1 MRLSINPFF
10 SVPFATAELD
20 GAGPLCAALTDL
32 FLQREAQGGAYRN
45 ATRRDTQQ
53 GLFESRFDLHT
64 WPEAPVQQLF
74 GFIHTALASMLQ
86 QLSEFSPE
94 EYAALQFDYHSW
106 FHVTRNGGHQG
117 VHNHPMASWSGI
129 FCVDAGDSPAEQPHS
144 GCVRFMDT
152 RLGADMYRDSG
163 NNHLRGQYRH
173 GGSQYQHA
181 AGRLVMFPSY
191 VLHEVFPYLGQRP
204 RIVVAFNA
212 WVQGVAEVD

>member
-1 MRLSINPFF
+1 MKLSITPLF

-20 GAGPLCAALTDL
+20 AVDPLCTALTEL
-32 FLQREAQGGAYRN
+32 FLQREAQGDAYRN
-45 ATRRDTQQ
+45 AIRRDTQQ

-64 WPEAPVQQLF
+64 WPDQPVQQLF
-74 GFIHTALASMLQ
+74 GFIHHALASTLQ
-86 QLSEFSPE
+86 QLSEFPPE
-94 EYAALQFDYHSW
+94 AYAALEFNYHSW
-106 FHVTRNGGHQG
+106 FHITRNGGHQG

-129 FCVDAGDSPAEQPHS
+129 FCVDAGDSPADQPQS
-144 GCVRFMDT
+144 GSVRFMDT

-163 NNHLRGQYRH
+163 NSHLRGQYRH
-173 GGSQYQHA
+173 LGSQYHHQ

-212 WVQGVAEVD
+212 WIHGGPPVS